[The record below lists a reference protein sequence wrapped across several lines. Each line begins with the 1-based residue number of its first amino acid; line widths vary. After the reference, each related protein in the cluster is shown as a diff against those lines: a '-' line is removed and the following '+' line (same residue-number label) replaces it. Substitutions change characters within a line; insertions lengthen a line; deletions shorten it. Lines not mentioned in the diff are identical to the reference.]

1 MVLGLL
7 DQLQIFWKLYLIE
20 LLGVLAGLGL
30 LELQHLV
37 YLWGFDILVFLA
49 ILSLMEFRVRYLA
62 LFVLVSVI
70 DRKNIQLM
78 LEFLEA
84 PFLVLHFTYYIL
96 MTLMI
101 LCV

>member
-49 ILSLMEFRVRYLA
+49 ILSLMEFRVRYLT

-84 PFLVLHFTYYIL
+84 LFLVLHFTYYIL

>member
-7 DQLQIFWKLYLIE
+7 DQLQIFWQLYLIE

-37 YLWGFDILVFLA
+37 YLWGFDILVFLT

-62 LFVLVSVI
+62 LFVLFSVI

-78 LEFLEA
+78 LEFVEA

-101 LCV
+101 LYV